1 MATTAKT
8 DAAHGAADAAASA
21 GLPQLDFSTFGNQI
35 FWLVVALIAT
45 YLILSRIAL
54 PRIAAILADRQN
66 AITGDLAAAEDFNA
80 KAKAAEEAYKE
91 ALANARSN
99 AASIIAE
106 TKAEIQAELNA
117 AIAKADEDIAE
128 KSQAAEAQIAQI
140 RESAIDNIRAVAS
153 DIAADVANAVGVP
166 ADDAALKAA
175 IEAQMKG

>member
-8 DAAHGAADAAASA
+8 DAAYADAAASA

-66 AITGDLAAAEDFNA
+66 TITGDLADAEDFNA
-80 KAKAAEEAYKE
+80 KAKEAEQAYKY
-91 ALANARSN
+91 ALASARSN
-99 AASIIAE
+99 AAAIIAE
-106 TKAEIQAELNA
+106 TKAQMTADLNA

-140 RESAIDNIRAVAS
+140 RETAVENIRSVANDIAS
-153 DIAADVANAVGVP
+153 DVAGAVGVP

-175 IEAQMKG
+175 IDARMKG